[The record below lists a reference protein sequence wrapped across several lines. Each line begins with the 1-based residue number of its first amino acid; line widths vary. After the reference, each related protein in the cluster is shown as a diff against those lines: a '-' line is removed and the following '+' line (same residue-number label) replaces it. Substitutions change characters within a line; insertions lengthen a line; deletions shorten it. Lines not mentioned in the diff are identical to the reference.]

1 MQYFIKCLLLSRMF
15 FARLVFILVFS
26 CMLNFNGHRQVKK
39 VEVQKVL
46 REEGKNSKLEQNK
59 K

>member
-1 MQYFIKCLLLSRMF
+1 MDKKLR
-15 FARLVFILVFS
+15 
-26 CMLNFNGHRQVKK
+26 HRQVKK

>member
-1 MQYFIKCLLLSRMF
+1 MNKIEKIYTGLCVLFCR
-15 FARLVFILVFS
+15 
-26 CMLNFNGHRQVKK
+26 HRQVKK

>member
-1 MQYFIKCLLLSRMF
+1 MQFDW
-15 FARLVFILVFS
+15 
-26 CMLNFNGHRQVKK
+26 HRQVKK